1 MKKSLRNWAD
11 NFKGSV
17 KNDLRW
23 YLCWSVSFVTERISL
38 EMPMEKDLMELK
50 QHGLQR
56 STRAIGSY
64 LTVSWMI
71 WRMNSS
77 HEYVVWCSIPFTLV
91 VFTVIQ
97 YLLYQFLTKIF
108 GDLDPYISLHLELL
122 NGKNKGGRMLFI
134 FYWILKRI
142 YLSMDVWPS
151 RWPQHVILHEL
162 SCSLP
167 YGEIVRS
174 FKHDGGWDARDDC
187 HIVTIFRE
195 ITHVSL
201 EAGWKLIVNHLKR
214 AKPCTRAGLE

>member
-1 MKKSLRNWAD
+1 
-11 NFKGSV
+11 
-17 KNDLRW
+17 
-23 YLCWSVSFVTERISL
+23 
-38 EMPMEKDLMELK
+38 MPMEKDLMELK

-77 HEYVVWCSIPFTLV
+77 HEYVVQCSIPFTLV

-134 FYWILKRI
+134 FY
-142 YLSMDVWPS
+142 
-151 RWPQHVILHEL
+151 
-162 SCSLP
+162 
-167 YGEIVRS
+167 
-174 FKHDGGWDARDDC
+174 
-187 HIVTIFRE
+187 
-195 ITHVSL
+195 
-201 EAGWKLIVNHLKR
+201 
-214 AKPCTRAGLE
+214 